1 MLWHI
6 IHAVTYTRNKLRF
19 KKKEREKIKG
29 MVKNVENR
37 FVVQLLSCVWLFATP
52 WTATHQASLCLS
64 ISWSML
70 KVMSIELVVPF
81 TISSSITLFFRLQSP
96 PASGSFPMNWLYASG
111 DQSIGASASA
121 SVLPMNIQDWFLLGL
136 IGLISLAVEG
146 TLKSLIQHHSSKAP
160 VLWPS
165 AFFMI

>member
-96 PASGSFPMNWLYASG
+96 PASGSFPMNWLYVSG

-136 IGLISLAVEG
+136 IGLISLAVQG
-146 TLKSLIQHHSSKAP
+146 TVKSLIQHHSSKAS
-160 VLWPS
+160 VL
-165 AFFMI
+165 